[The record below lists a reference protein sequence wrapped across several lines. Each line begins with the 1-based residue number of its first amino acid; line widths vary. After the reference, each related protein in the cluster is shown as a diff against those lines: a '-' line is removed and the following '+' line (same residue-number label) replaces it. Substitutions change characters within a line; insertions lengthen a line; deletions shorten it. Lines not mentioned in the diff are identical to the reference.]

1 MNYKLAIG
9 KMFSKTLYRG
19 YSIFKWLTDIIFK
32 KDRRRENGSYIKKTG
47 TRVPIPLDLQ
57 EQFLNQIMRP
67 KIEFIIEVL

>member
-9 KMFSKTLYRG
+9 KMYSKTLYRG
-19 YSIFKWLTDIIFK
+19 YSIFKWLTDIIFQ
-32 KDRRRENGSYIKKTG
+32 KDRRRENESYIKKTR

-57 EQFLNQIMRP
+57 EQFLDQIVRP